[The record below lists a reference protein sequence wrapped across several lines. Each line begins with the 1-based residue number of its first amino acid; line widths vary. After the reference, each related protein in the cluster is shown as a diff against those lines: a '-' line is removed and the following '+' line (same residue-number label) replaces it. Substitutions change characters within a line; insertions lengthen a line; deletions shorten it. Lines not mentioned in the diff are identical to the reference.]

1 MNITYCVCAVPSWK
15 PPPALSCKPPAIP
28 PLMPPIAPSWKPLAA
43 PPGKHHGTP
52 SLRPPGALSW
62 KPAALPLMPSAALSW
77 KSPEA
82 PPRKPPAA
90 PSRKPPAVLGQ
101 GCVPEVE
108 RYNLWEEKP
117 MFPFRARRLRI
128 DLQS

>member
-1 MNITYCVCAVPSWK
+1 
-15 PPPALSCKPPAIP
+15 
-28 PLMPPIAPSWKPLAA
+28 MPPIAPSWKPIAA
-43 PPGKHHGTP
+43 PAGKHHGTP

-62 KPAALPLMPSAALSW
+62 NPAALPLMPPAAFSW
-77 KSPEA
+77 
-82 PPRKPPAA
+82 KPPAA
-90 PSRKPPAVLGQ
+90 PPRKAPAARSLIPPAATSRKPPAVLGQ

>member
-43 PPGKHHGTP
+43 PHGKHQGTP
-52 SLRPPGALSW
+52 SLMPPAALSW
-62 KPAALPLMPSAALSW
+62 KP
-77 KSPEA
+77 PEA
-82 PPRKPPAA
+82 PPRKPPAARSLIPPAA

>member
-43 PPGKHHGTP
+43 PHGKHQGTP
-52 SLRPPGALSW
+52 SLMPPAALSW
-62 KPAALPLMPSAALSW
+62 KP
-77 KSPEA
+77 PEA

-90 PSRKPPAVLGQ
+90 SSRKPPAVLGQ